1 MTQIGFIGLG
11 LMGEPMALNLLDAG
25 QKLLAWNRTP
35 AKLDPVV
42 EAGAEA
48 AASVEE
54 IFDRCATVILM
65 LAGPD
70 ATDAILGRGRD
81 AFARIVRGKLIVNTG
96 TAPPAWSASL
106 AAQVAEAGGRYVEA
120 PVSGSRQQAQERRLV
135 VMLAGERR
143 DVADARDLLAPI
155 CQASFDCGV
164 IPGALRMKLAV
175 NLYMIVM
182 VSGLVEAFHFAE
194 RAGID
199 PAVLR
204 DVLAVSP
211 MASNVSQVKAGKLAA
226 RDWTAQAAISDV
238 LRNVDLVR
246 EAAAGS
252 GAVAPLI
259 DSCRELFSS
268 AVADGNGELDMVGVS
283 NVLHRWAE
291 RADA

>member
-1 MTQIGFIGLG
+1 MTRIGFIGLG
-11 LMGEPMALNLLDAG
+11 LMGEPMALNLLGAG

-35 AKLDPVV
+35 AKLAPVV

-48 AASVEE
+48 AASIEE

-65 LAGPD
+65 LARPD
-70 ATDAILGRGRD
+70 ATDAILGRGSD
-81 AFARIVRGKLIVNTG
+81 AFAQTVRGKLIVNTG
-96 TAPPAWSASL
+96 TAPPAWSAGL

-135 VMLAGERR
+135 AMLSGERR
-143 DVADARDLLAPI
+143 DVVSARELLAPI
-155 CQASFDCGV
+155 CQASFDCGA

-175 NLYMIVM
+175 NLFMIVM

-252 GAVAPLI
+252 GATAALI
-259 DSCRELFSS
+259 DSCRELYSS